1 MKRDAAADA
10 GNDGYDEF
18 GMLELYADHEGI
30 PWRGAPVVDRQFV
43 DVGGRRISALVWGSG
58 DPEIV
63 LIHGGAQNA
72 HTWDSV
78 AMALDRPLLA
88 IDLPGH
94 GHSDWR
100 DDHDYSAVTNAPT
113 VAAVMRVL
121 APNSEL
127 VVGMSLGGLTLMRLS
142 AQRPDLVRRAVIVD
156 VTPNAAARFA
166 AMTTAQRGSIA
177 LMEGPSEFASF
188 EEMLQATS
196 ATLPG
201 RPIETLRPGVRH
213 NARRLPGGRWGWRY
227 DRHLTSDRARRD
239 HTSLWADVA
248 TIAAPIMLVRGGGSV
263 HVHDEDVVE
272 FRCHQPSLRV
282 EVVEDAGHS
291 VQSDKPLRLVALVND
306 FIATTPQIRGVW
318 HDELE

>member
-1 MKRDAAADA
+1 MNRDAAADA
-10 GNDGYDEF
+10 GKDDYDEF
-18 GMLELYADHEGI
+18 GMLKLYADHEGI
-30 PWRGAPVVDRQFV
+30 PWRGKPVVERQFV
-43 DVGGRRISALVWGSG
+43 DVDGQRISALVWGSG

-78 AMALDRPLLA
+78 AMALDRPLVA

-113 VAAVMRVL
+113 VAAVMSEL
-121 APNSEL
+121 APNAEL

-156 VTPNAAARFA
+156 VTPNGAARFA

-177 LMEGPSEFASF
+177 LTAGPSEFASF
-188 EEMLQATS
+188 QEMLQATS

-201 RPIETLRPGVRH
+201 RPIETLRAGVRH
-213 NARRLPGGRWGWRY
+213 NARRLPGERWGWRY
-227 DRHLTSDRARRD
+227 DRNLTSDGTRRD

-248 TIAAPIMLVRGGGSV
+248 AIEAPIMLVRGCRSV

-272 FRCHQPSLRV
+272 FRGHQPSLRV

-306 FIATTPQIRGVW
+306 FIATTP
-318 HDELE
+318 H